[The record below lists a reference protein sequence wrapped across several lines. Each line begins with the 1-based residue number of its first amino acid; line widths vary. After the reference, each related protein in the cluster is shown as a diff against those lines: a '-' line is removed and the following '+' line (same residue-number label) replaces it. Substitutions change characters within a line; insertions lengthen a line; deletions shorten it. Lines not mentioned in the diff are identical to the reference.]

1 MALPSP
7 EEVLLYRIQQQNEGL
22 LSPEAVGTMGAAV
35 GAVAGAAAGS
45 ISHQLG
51 RGINAMTGRQGKRF
65 KPGLRLAG
73 GLIGAIMG
81 GGLGPA
87 MRQQAINN
95 SPEARLLA
103 EIQINGGQVSPE
115 QTYALQS
122 MLEDTYRQ
130 IGVG

>member
-45 ISHQLG
+45 IPHQIG
-51 RGINAMTGRQGKRF
+51 RGINAMAGRQGNRF

-81 GGLGPA
+81 GGLGPG

-103 EIQINGGQVSPE
+103 EMQINGGQVSPE

>member
-45 ISHQLG
+45 IPHQIG
-51 RGINAMTGRQGKRF
+51 RGINAVAGRQGNRF

-73 GLIGAIMG
+73 GLLGSIMG
-81 GGLGPA
+81 GGLGLG

-103 EIQINGGQVSPE
+103 ELQINGGQVSPE